1 MKKLTAFLFMVTMV
15 LAFTVTAHAAGKQLV
30 TTGDVN
36 LRKGPGLKYAVTTS
50 VKKGTALNYAGSTK
64 KDNRGVNWY
73 KVSYKNKG
81 VWVSSR
87 YAKFSKT
94 KTVRACSD
102 VNLRKGPGLKY
113 AVATSVKK
121 GTNLN
126 YAGTSKRDNRGVNWF
141 KVNYKGKGL
150 WISSRFAQFN

>member
-50 VKKGTALNYAGSTK
+50 VKKGTALNYAG
-64 KDNRGVNWY
+64 
-73 KVSYKNKG
+73 
-81 VWVSSR
+81 
-87 YAKFSKT
+87 
-94 KTVRACSD
+94 
-102 VNLRKGPGLKY
+102 
-113 AVATSVKK
+113 
-121 GTNLN
+121 
-126 YAGTSKRDNRGVNWF
+126 TSKRDNRGVNWF

-150 WISSRFAQFN
+150 WISSRFAQFNIL